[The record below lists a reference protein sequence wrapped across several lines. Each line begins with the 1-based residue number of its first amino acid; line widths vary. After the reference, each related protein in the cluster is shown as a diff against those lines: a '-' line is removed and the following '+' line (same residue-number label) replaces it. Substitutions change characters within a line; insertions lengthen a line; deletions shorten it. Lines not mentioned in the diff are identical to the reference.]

1 MPPKWVTVTVLVW
14 LIVGLAFL
22 ALVKGILS

>member
-1 MPPKWVTVTVLVW
+1 MPPKWVTATVIAW